1 MLNDFQ
7 IHTSVKWQPQKFE
20 TTEDNFLLAHS
31 NLTVV
36 IQDLRLLWK
45 LLVQDVCIT
54 ESPTAIPLLWKGLC
68 LGA

>member
-7 IHTSVKWQPQKFE
+7 MHTSVKWQPQKVE
-20 TTEDNFLLAHS
+20 NTENNILLVHS

-45 LLVQDVCIT
+45 LLVQDVCIM